1 MKNKILIELIVPE
14 IEKTYNVYIPINR
27 RIGNVI
33 SLLNKSVYELSN
45 GVYKENNKAGLY
57 NRETGTKYNINYL
70 VRATDIRNGTT
81 LVLL

>member
-27 RIGNVI
+27 RIGNII

-45 GVYKENNKAGLY
+45 GVYQENNKAALY
-57 NRETGTKYNINYL
+57 NRDTGTKYNINYL
-70 VRATDIRNGTT
+70 VRATDIRNGTS

>member
-27 RIGNVI
+27 RIGNII

-45 GVYKENNKAGLY
+45 GVYQENNKAALY
-57 NRETGTKYNINYL
+57 NKETGNKYNINYL
-70 VRATDIRNGTT
+70 VRATDIRNGTS

>member
-57 NRETGTKYNINYL
+57 NRDTGTKYNINYL
-70 VRATDIRNGTT
+70 VRATDIRNGTS